1 MAFCVQV
8 LTPAGNS
15 SQILIRCNDRRLQ
28 WTESPKT
35 TLLSKCK
42 NILLAY
48 IRHSI
53 TFSLIFISCLLPR
66 IHQLSK
72 MNTMENYHHK
82 YWNSRNVFQLLF
94 FIRFFFFFFKLC
106 TSTSSNII
114 NHKFI
119 LVYSFIHLSIYF
131 RWHRI
136 KVWFTFLPT
145 KKKVKTK
152 INKIFSCLYIQWNS
166 SVRIA
171 LKKN

>member
-1 MAFCVQV
+1 MQWQKAAVNWESQNYTTKQVQKYPSSLYTSQHNIQPNFYFLS
-8 LTPAGNS
+8 LTQNSPAIKNEHNGKLS
-15 SQILIRCNDRRLQ
+15 PQILKQQEC
-28 WTESPKT
+28 
-35 TLLSKCK
+35 LST
-42 NILLAY
+42 A
-48 IRHSI
+48 
-53 TFSLIFISCLLPR
+53 
-66 IHQLSK
+66 
-72 MNTMENYHHK
+72 
-82 YWNSRNVFQLLF
+82 F
-94 FIRFFFFFFKLC
+94 FHPLFFFFFKLC

-171 LKKN
+171 LKKNKINK